1 MVSRIGGAM
10 NTRTVKSLVIAAIL
24 ATAALNAACSGAPGE
39 QGLRDSFAQQLG
51 ANKFVKDFQRNGDDM
66 TFVAPGPEGG
76 TAKWRVHLDSAVV
89 EPNQDKSNPS
99 PYKGTIKSSWFA
111 DDKKIE
117 AGARQSNLPFELNSN
132 GLSQDCFAFWDQ
144 AGKKWG
150 WE

>member
-1 MVSRIGGAM
+1 M
-10 NTRTVKSLVIAAIL
+10 NSQTVRSLVIAAVL

-51 ANKFVKDFQRNGDDM
+51 ANKFVKDFQRNGDNI
-66 TFVAPGPEGG
+66 TFVGPGPEGG

>member
-1 MVSRIGGAM
+1 M
-10 NTRTVKSLVIAAIL
+10 NSQTVRSLVIAAVV

-51 ANKFVKDFQRNGDDM
+51 ANKFVKDFQRNGDDI
-66 TFVAPGPEGG
+66 TFVGPGPEGG
-76 TAKWRVHLDSAVV
+76 TAKWRVHLDSSVV
-89 EPNQDKSNPS
+89 EPNEDKKSNPS
-99 PYKGTIKSSWFA
+99 AYKGTIKSSWFA
-111 DDKKIE
+111 DDKKVE

>member
-10 NTRTVKSLVIAAIL
+10 NSQTVRSLVIAAVV
-24 ATAALNAACSGAPGE
+24 ATAAVNAACSGVPGE

-66 TFVAPGPEGG
+66 TFVGPGPEGG

-99 PYKGTIKSSWFA
+99 PYKGTVKSSWYA

-117 AGARQSNLPFELNSN
+117 PGARQSNLPFELNSN
-132 GLSQDCFAFWDQ
+132 GLSQECFAYWDQ